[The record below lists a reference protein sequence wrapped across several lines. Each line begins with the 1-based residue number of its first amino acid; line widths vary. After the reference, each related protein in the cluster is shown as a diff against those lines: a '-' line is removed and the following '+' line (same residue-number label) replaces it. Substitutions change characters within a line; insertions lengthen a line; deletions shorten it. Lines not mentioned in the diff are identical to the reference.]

1 MAQRLKHNKNDW
13 SHGILTKQDQDYIYI
28 QNSLINLA
36 TKYNIGKDNDF
47 KTILD
52 FLDTYCEPTG
62 FKERLDLWDDF
73 EDYLYDE
80 GLLDLINE

>member
-1 MAQRLKHNKNDW
+1 MFFI
-13 SHGILTKQDQDYIYI
+13 HGILPRKSFVYPTQL
-28 QNSLINLA
+28 QNSLMNLA

-52 FLDTYCEPTG
+52 FLDTYCEPIG

>member
-1 MAQRLKHNKNDW
+1 MN
-13 SHGILTKQDQDYIYI
+13 LT
-28 QNSLINLA
+28 

-52 FLDTYCEPTG
+52 FLDTYCEPIG